1 MTVQDSAFSILEA
14 ARQFPDRLA
23 IRTLDRDYSFSEIAE
38 LVTGRIKAM
47 KAEGEVPYP
56 LVAKP
61 ELDMLVTIYALLEKR
76 NPILLLHPGLTDNE
90 KSILLASIRKLPKS
104 LPEDCAVIL
113 FTSGTT
119 GLPKPAVL
127 TYENLRSSADS
138 SAANIP
144 LGEGDVWQMTISP
157 ARIGGF
163 SIITRSLIARS
174 AVSLPGKF
182 SPEKFVDLLESQ
194 KVTLTSIVPTMLS
207 MILEKFPNWQP
218 PKTLRSLL
226 VGGSSTS
233 QALKDKAAA
242 LGIPMILTYGMTETS
257 SNVVTTPYA
266 ERYKPTRGC
275 GMPNKNVEI
284 RSEEG
289 QILIKG
295 PMVMAGYWGRDPIEK
310 DSWFKSGDLGY
321 IGKDGT
327 VFIQARRTDVI
338 LSGGENVYPVEV
350 EEALERLPGIYQARV
365 VGLPDETWGA
375 IVTAL
380 LIPEKGRGPIS
391 NEEIV
396 EGLKPI
402 LARYKSPR
410 RIAWVDS
417 LPQLPNGKPNR
428 RAEIL
433 KDISLKEVHY
443 FHKQRE

>member
-14 ARQFPDRLA
+14 AKHYPDRLA
-23 IRTLDRDYSFSEIAE
+23 LRSLDRDYSFSEIAE
-38 LVTGRIKAM
+38 LVKARIKAM
-47 KAEGEVPYP
+47 KIGGEVPFP
-56 LVAKP
+56 VVAKP
-61 ELDMLVTIYALLEKR
+61 ELDTLVTIYSLLEKR
-76 NPILLLHPGLTDNE
+76 VPILLLHPGLTENE
-90 KSILLASIRKLPKS
+90 KSTLLSSIRRLPKS

-119 GLPKPAVL
+119 GLPKPAML
-127 TYENLRSSADS
+127 TYENLRASADS

-163 SIITRSLIARS
+163 SIITRSLMARS

-182 SPEKFVDLLESQ
+182 SPETFVDLLESQ

-207 MILEKFPNWQP
+207 MILEKFPDWHP

-233 QALKDKAAA
+233 QALKERAAA

-257 SNVVTTPYA
+257 SNVVTTPYS

-284 RSEEG
+284 RSEDG

-295 PMVMAGYWGRDPIEK
+295 PMVMAGYWGKEPIPK
-310 DSWFKSGDLGY
+310 GGWFKSGDLGY
-321 IGKDGT
+321 IGKDGV

-350 EEALERLPGIYQARV
+350 EEALENLPGVYQARV

-380 LIPEKGRGPIS
+380 LVPEKGRGPIS
-391 NEEIV
+391 NEEII
-396 EGLKPI
+396 EGLRPI

-410 RIAWVDS
+410 RVAWVES

-428 RAEIL
+428 SSEIL
-433 KDISLKEVHY
+433 KNIPLQEIHY
-443 FHKQRE
+443 FHKIKK

>member
-1 MTVQDSAFSILEA
+1 MTVQDSAFSILSA
-14 ARQFPDRLA
+14 AEQYQDRLA
-23 IRTLDRDYSFSEIAE
+23 IRTLDRDYSFSEISE
-38 LVTGRIKAM
+38 LVKDRLKAL
-47 KAEGEVPYP
+47 KAGVEVPFP

-61 ELDMLVTIYALLEKR
+61 ELDTLITIYALLEKKI
-76 NPILLLHPGLTDNE
+76 PILLLHPGLTENE
-90 KSILLASIRKLPKS
+90 KSTLLASIRNLPKN

-119 GLPKPAVL
+119 GLPKPAML
-127 TYENLRSSADS
+127 TYENLRSSAES

-144 LGEGDVWQMTISP
+144 LGEGDIWQMTISP

-163 SIITRSLIARS
+163 SIVTRSLIARS

-182 SPEKFVDLLESQ
+182 SPEKFVELLESQ

-207 MILEKFPNWQP
+207 MILEKFPQWQP

-233 QALKDKAAA
+233 QALKERAAA

-257 SNVVTTPYA
+257 SNVVTTPYS

-275 GMPNKNVEI
+275 GMPNKNAEI

-295 PMVMAGYWGRDPIEK
+295 PMVMAGYWGREPINK
-310 DSWFKSGDLGY
+310 DDWFKSGDLGY
-321 IGKDGT
+321 IGKDGA

-380 LIPEKGRGPIS
+380 LVPEKGRGPIS
-391 NEEIV
+391 NKEII

-417 LPQLPNGKPNR
+417 LPQLSNGKPNR
-428 RAEIL
+428 SAEIL
-433 KDISLKEVHY
+433 RNIALQEVHY
-443 FHKQRE
+443 FH